1 MRMGEV
7 ITPISISL
15 LRSPISNL
23 NTMSKGNMNL
33 TLKVWRQKNNNTK
46 GTLVD
51 YKVSDISPDM
61 SFLEMFDVLNED
73 LITKGDEPIVFDHDC
88 REGICGMCSMF
99 INGRPHGPKDAV
111 TTCQLHMRSFKDG
124 DTIVVEPWRAKA
136 FPVIKDLTVDRS
148 AFDRVIAAGGFIS
161 VNTGNAQDANNL
173 PIPKAQA
180 DAAFEAAACIGCGA
194 CVATCKNASAMLF
207 VSAKISQL
215 ALLPQGQPERY
226 KRVQNMVAQMDAE
239 GFGNCTNTGACEA
252 ECPKGI
258 SLENIARM
266 NRDYYSA
273 KFISEEEG

>member
-1 MRMGEV
+1 
-7 ITPISISL
+7 
-15 LRSPISNL
+15 
-23 NTMSKGNMNL
+23 MSTEAGNMNL
-33 TLKVWRQKNNNTK
+33 TLKVWRQQNSKAK
-46 GTLVD
+46 GAMVD

-61 SFLEMFDVLNED
+61 SFLEMFDVLNEQ
-73 LITKGDEPIVFDHDC
+73 LITKGDDPIVFDHDC

-99 INGRPHGPKDAV
+99 INGRPHGPKDAI

-124 DTIVVEPWRAKA
+124 DTIIVEPWRAKA

-161 VNTGNAQDANNL
+161 VNTGNAQDANAL

-226 KRVQNMVAQMDAE
+226 KRVQSMVAQMDSE

-273 KFISEEEG
+273 KFVSEEEG